1 LVFFETAATVVFDIN
16 FIVQIIIIAL
26 VIFGVTQKPDRRR
39 HGSIMAIAL
48 IINLVS
54 FAIVMLPQLFF
65 KWDVLVHYNFA
76 AIILI
81 HAIIGAV
88 AISSGLIFSIR
99 FLIFLRRK
107 DPLNC
112 GTKMEMRLVNLSWL
126 VSFILGVVFYFIFY
140 TTISAT

>member
-1 LVFFETAATVVFDIN
+1 MVFFETAATVVFDIN